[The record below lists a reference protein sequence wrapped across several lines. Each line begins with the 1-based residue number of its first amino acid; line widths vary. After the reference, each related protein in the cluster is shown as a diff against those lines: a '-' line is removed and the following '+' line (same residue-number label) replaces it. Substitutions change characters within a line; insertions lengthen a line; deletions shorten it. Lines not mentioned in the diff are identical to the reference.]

1 MKNEQGETMKAIIYL
16 RVSTEEQGESGLG
29 LSSGEANARE
39 YCERQGIQILDIVRE
54 VKSGKNTT
62 KRPLLNA
69 TIDRL
74 KAGEAELLISPNVS
88 RLARSVID
96 LCKMQETAKAS
107 GFRILLLDNPE
118 LDLNTPN
125 GKMVFQFLGVMA
137 EWEREII
144 SDRTKKALSAKKAKG
159 EKLGR
164 TSTLEAS
171 TVTLIRSLR
180 KTSSLPAIANELNA
194 KGVATGQGDAK
205 WYPSSVRKVLIS
217 TGGDCNQVPSKHAR
231 KVAYK

>member
-144 SDRTKKALSAKKAKG
+144 SDRTKKALSAKKARG

-164 TSTLEAS
+164 TSTLAPS
-171 TVTLIRSLR
+171 TATIIRNLRKDGLSLR
-180 KTSSLPAIANELNA
+180 LVANELNLMN
-194 KGVATGQGDAK
+194 VPTGQGGVR
-205 WYPSSVRKVLIS
+205 WYGSSVRKVLIAN
-217 TGGDCNQVPSKHAR
+217 GGDTLDVMPKHSRISA
-231 KVAYK
+231 

>member
-1 MKNEQGETMKAIIYL
+1 MKSDQGEAMKAIIYL

-29 LSSGEANARE
+29 LSSGETSARE
-39 YCERQGIQILDIVRE
+39 YCERQGIEVLEIVRE

-69 TIDRL
+69 SIDRC
-74 KAGEAELLISPNVS
+74 KAGEAQLLISPNVS

-144 SDRTKKALSAKKAKG
+144 SDRTKKALSAKKARG
-159 EKLGR
+159 EKVGR
-164 TSTLEAS
+164 TSTLAPE
-171 TVTLIRSLR
+171 TVATIRSLR
-180 KTSSLPAIANELNA
+180 KDNASLPSIATTLNEN
-194 KGVATGQGDAK
+194 GIATGQGGAK
-205 WYPSSVRKVLIS
+205 WYPSSVRKVLLA
-217 TGGDCNQVPSKHAR
+217 TGGDCIATPSKHSR
-231 KVAYK
+231 KVA

>member
-1 MKNEQGETMKAIIYL
+1 MTKGNGEVMKAIIYL

-29 LSSGEANARE
+29 LSSGESSARE
-39 YCERQGIQILDIVRE
+39 YCQRQGIEILDVVRE

-144 SDRTKKALSAKKAKG
+144 SDRTKKALSAKKARG

-164 TSTLEAS
+164 TSTLAPS
-171 TVTLIRSLR
+171 TATIIRNLRKDGLSLR
-180 KTSSLPAIANELNA
+180 LVANELNLMN
-194 KGVATGQGDAK
+194 VPTGQGGVR
-205 WYPSSVRKVLIS
+205 WYGSSVRKVLIAN
-217 TGGDCNQVPSKHAR
+217 GGDTLDVMPKHSRISA
-231 KVAYK
+231 

>member
-1 MKNEQGETMKAIIYL
+1 MKTTQGEAMKAIIYL

-29 LSSGEANARE
+29 LSSGETNARE
-39 YCERQGIQILDIVRE
+39 YCERQGIEVLDVVRE

-69 TIDRL
+69 TLERC

-96 LCKMQETAKAS
+96 LCKMQETAKSS

-144 SDRTKKALSAKKAKG
+144 SDRTKKALAAKKSKG
-159 EKLGR
+159 EKVGR
-164 TSTLEAS
+164 TSTLSPS
-171 TVTLIRSLR
+171 TVAMIREMRRLH
-180 KTSSLPAIANELNA
+180 SLPQIAKALNDQ
-194 KGVATGQGDAK
+194 GVATGQGGAN
-205 WYPSSVRKVLIS
+205 WYPATVRKVLIS
-217 TGGDCNQVPSKHAR
+217 TGGDCNEAPSKHSR
-231 KVAYK
+231 KVA

>member
-1 MKNEQGETMKAIIYL
+1 MTKGNEEVMKAIIYL

-39 YCERQGIQILDIVRE
+39 YCERQGIEILDVVRE

-74 KAGEAELLISPNVS
+74 KAKEAELLISPNVS

-144 SDRTKKALSAKKAKG
+144 SDRTKKALSAKKARG

-164 TSTLEAS
+164 TSTLAPS
-171 TVTLIRSLR
+171 TATIIRNLRKDGLSLR
-180 KTSSLPAIANELNA
+180 LVAHELNLMN
-194 KGVATGQGDAK
+194 VPTGQGGVR
-205 WYPSSVRKVLIS
+205 WYGSSVRKVLIAN
-217 TGGDCNQVPSKHAR
+217 GGDTLEVMPKHSRISA
-231 KVAYK
+231 

>member
-1 MKNEQGETMKAIIYL
+1 MTKGNEEVMKAIIYL

-29 LSSGEANARE
+29 LNSGESSARE
-39 YCERQGIQILDIVRE
+39 YCQRQGIEILDVVRE

-74 KAGEAELLISPNVS
+74 KAKEAELLISPNVS

-144 SDRTKKALSAKKAKG
+144 SDRTKKALSAKKARG

-164 TSTLEAS
+164 TSTLAPS
-171 TVTLIRSLR
+171 TATIIRNLRKDGLSLR
-180 KTSSLPAIANELNA
+180 LVANELNLMN
-194 KGVATGQGDAK
+194 VPTGQGGVR
-205 WYPSSVRKVLIS
+205 WYASSVRKVLIAN
-217 TGGDCNQVPSKHAR
+217 GGDTLEVMPKHSRINA
-231 KVAYK
+231 